1 MPLCGAARPA
11 ASTGLAYSGMVPT
24 VSNPSTALPSA
35 APTSA
40 THSEQATSQL
50 LAVGSLAAAVV
61 SGGVPAALPSSIDGR
76 HWPAPALLGNN
87 NPHSGVS
94 SLQGKAYTMP
104 ERPAPTGP
112 ALAPRDAKRK
122 ALQRPYEEFCRAH
135 RPSLP
140 TSLRNAERE
149 RVLGQMWGA
158 LPEAKRAAKWGA
170 TPPAPTAAT
179 LRHHPARGPPVPSRA
194 PFPVQRPV
202 HRVTPDR
209 RVAFPA
215 QQTAPLADR
224 WAGLGKAKEAKA
236 AAGPA
241 SGERIGRRGRHRA
254 TALLKA
260 AVAHRTFVE
269 QCLRGQHQPA
279 AADPPD
285 RLQQQLAEM
294 MDQQLTG
301 EEAIE
306 VAISIGMPAWSKCPP

>member
-1 MPLCGAARPA
+1 MSSTRA
-11 ASTGLAYSGMVPT
+11 ASERSPIENALSAFSPRHCTLTFRESGV
-24 VSNPSTALPSA
+24 
-35 APTSA
+35 
-40 THSEQATSQL
+40 
-50 LAVGSLAAAVV
+50 AVG
-61 SGGVPAALPSSIDGR
+61 PKQ
-76 HWPAPALLGNN
+76 PALLGNN
-87 NPHSGVS
+87 PHSGS
-94 SLQGKAYTMP
+94 QPPALWCRESEQLQGKAYTMP
-104 ERPAPTGP
+104 KRPAPTGP
-112 ALAPRDAKRK
+112 ALAPRAKRK
-122 ALQRPYEEFCRAH
+122 ALQRPYEKFCRAH

-140 TSLRNAERE
+140 TTLRNAERE
-149 RVLGQMWGA
+149 RMLGQLWRGIS
-158 LPEAKRAAKWGA
+158 EAERAAKWGA
-170 TPPAPTAAT
+170 TPPAPTAA
-179 LRHHPARGPPVPSRA
+179 LRHQPAPPPPVPSRA

-209 RVAFPA
+209 RVACPV

-224 WAGLGKAKEAKA
+224 WAGLWKAKEAKA

-260 AVAHRTFVE
+260 AAAHRTFVE
-269 QCLRGQHQPA
+269 QCLGGQHQPA